1 MGDSPS
7 KEMAEKMTRA
17 RVAFA
22 LLCGLAVCCS
32 VMYITA
38 DGESEYVLASAPAKS
53 VYGIGG
59 PTSVDSTD
67 VQKAGTV
74 FTNTPD
80 GRMRLTD
87 YLTNVE
93 KEIAAE
99 EAARKRDV
107 AAVRAQMDRNFAFNQ
122 AARKKLKR
130 ALLHKMAINAR
141 KAKRDMARA
150 MRFVQMRFARA
161 AALANRRNKANIH
174 RSKLIRARV
183 ARDKAHAAHQLKVA
197 VLTQQKAMAAL
208 ASAVNARITKT
219 SKHVAANAAQI
230 KENAKR
236 ARKELD
242 KAMNIFDKKTAA
254 ARNEAAAGRSKLA
267 AQLAAQDKS
276 IRQWA
281 NNKMKIVTAQTAARF
296 RRVHARMARDRHHA
310 DMALKSATSRMEA
323 SLNADKALNDRRFA
337 KTVRDIANARRE
349 AAARVKAARAE
360 FKVGIYALTAT
371 VNAQV
376 QKTNERISDLSGVVN
391 KNKLEQAKVNA
402 NVNAEVKRMIALG
415 NKRYKEHLKKDRE
428 LKRLIDKNKAENT
441 ARMDAMAASYAA
453 RLDKVRAT
461 MKKNRAHATHMLA
474 KETSKLYAAIE
485 QSERAQMKVN
495 GRLAQQTRR
504 ARLDIQD
511 SLRDAKNDFATRM
524 AKLHK
529 TVVSNDHKFQGKM
542 DKLTGIVRANALKNA
557 KGRAQLASIMKANK
571 AELKSAVRDAVKK
584 AEAKLVNMN
593 KKTKSSLNLKIST
606 EISKLSKRANSQI
619 ENLRLNSKKARGEM
633 RRELLYAVR
642 SAAAE
647 AKKNLA
653 AATAQM
659 ARKFSAVTKAEER
672 AASKN
677 AAGRAGLARKIAA
690 AKKEA
695 KRELGDAVAAM
706 SKSLLALKYETEKK
720 IKKTNTKV
728 SAYADALKKEAK
740 DVSAA
745 MKANM
750 ATLKSKVAA
759 QRKAASAAISAA
771 NAKSAAGA
779 RASLKEVHR
788 ALAGAQKKADAK
800 FGKLF
805 INIAKERAR
814 SDKALAGAVKNI
826 NDSIAKQAALAD
838 SRFSKTVKNI
848 AAARAQA
855 AEQVKNARKTFAT
868 SIASVTAVV
877 KDQETRITGMTQVVS
892 AEVISNRATQA
903 RVNRKTAAEL
913 KRINKLANL
922 RHSAS
927 IRARGKLRA
936 IMDENKR
943 AAAEEVKALNGLF
956 TNKLSKIRREASR
969 NRLSAARDL
978 TAASDRFYTN
988 LARVQRAQAYEN
1000 KNMAKDIE
1008 EYSAKAKAAIGAAKA
1023 NFNARLTNLGNV
1035 IGANHKKVE
1044 SGFAVLTGVIRNY
1057 KRAGKLDR
1065 AMIRKQNDAMKRDMD
1080 KAIVKA
1086 IQIGEAKARRVEER
1100 ARVNLSRTKKAMMI
1114 EITNRIEEGA
1124 DKAFKTIQG
1133 SHAKIADNYLSLM
1146 SYAITAKEKLSKYV
1160 VEGKG
1165 KNLSSLGDLLVNVAA
1180 LSHVK
1185 PKKAEGIS
1193 PSKTLRATFSGAV
1206 IKVDNS
1212 VRKINGLVNEYIAVM
1227 NACRMRWPM
1236 GLGKYLLL
1244 KLQGSMQGKG
1254 VLQVDKVSDH
1264 AGNFVYLNGRAVG
1277 LSNKLNDFESLAVRM
1292 GHYEATLAKLT
1303 AELAG
1308 KVAKHK
1314 KGFKV
1319 TPPEWPGN

>member
-1 MGDSPS
+1 MGLCDVSS
-7 KEMAEKMTRA
+7 ERMYAETSGDKMTRA

-38 DGESEYVLASAPAKS
+38 DAGDNVEGEAVLAPAKS

-67 VQKAGTV
+67 VQKAGTI

-208 ASAVNARITKT
+208 ASATNARIARTN
-219 SKHVAANAAQI
+219 KHVAANAAQI
-230 KENAKR
+230 KENAKT
-236 ARKELD
+236 ARKELE
-242 KAMNIFDKKTAA
+242 KAMNIFDKKTAM

-296 RRVHARMARDRHHA
+296 RRVRARMARDRHHA

-376 QKTNERISDLSGVVN
+376 QKTNKRISDLSSVVN

-542 DKLTGIVRANALKNA
+542 DKLTGIVRRNALRNA

-584 AEAKLVNMN
+584 GEVRMAKAEAKLVNMN
-593 KKTKSSLNLKIST
+593 KKTKAALNLKIST

-659 ARKFSAVTKAEER
+659 ARKFSAVTEAEER

-750 ATLKSKVAA
+750 ATLKS
-759 QRKAASAAISAA
+759 
-771 NAKSAAGA
+771 KSAAGA

-877 KDQETRITGMTQVVS
+877 KDQETRLTGMTQVVS

-903 RVNRKTAAEL
+903 RMNRKTAAEL

-943 AAAEEVKALNGLF
+943 AAAEEVKALDGLF
-956 TNKLSKIRREASR
+956 SNKLSKIRREAAR

-978 TAASDRFYTN
+978 TYASDRFYTN

-1000 KNMAKDIE
+1000 KNMAKGIE

-1133 SHAKIADNYLSLM
+1133 SHAKIADNYLSLK

-1180 LSHVK
+1180 LSSVK

-1193 PSKTLRATFSGAV
+1193 PSPTLRATFSGAE
-1206 IKVDNS
+1206 IKVDNA
-1212 VRKINGLVNEYIAVM
+1212 VRKINGLVNEYINVM

>member
-1 MGDSPS
+1 MGASTPYRKCGIKMSGD
-7 KEMAEKMTRA
+7 KMTRA

-38 DGESEYVLASAPAKS
+38 DAEDNVEGESVLAPAKS

-141 KAKRDMARA
+141 KAKRDLARA

-161 AALANRRNKANIH
+161 AALANRRNKANIR
-174 RSKLIRARV
+174 RSKAIRARV
-183 ARDKAHAAHQLKVA
+183 ARDKVHAAHQLKVA

-208 ASAVNARITKT
+208 ASATNARIARTN
-219 SKHVAANAAQI
+219 KHVAANAAQI
-230 KENAKR
+230 KENAKT
-236 ARKELD
+236 ARKELE
-242 KAMNIFDKKTAA
+242 KAMNIFDKKTAM

-296 RRVHARMARDRHHA
+296 RRVRARMARDRHHA

-376 QKTNERISDLSGVVN
+376 QKTNKRISDLSSVVN

-461 MKKNRAHATHMLA
+461 MKKNRAHATYMLA

-584 AEAKLVNMN
+584 GEVRMAKAEAKLVNMN
-593 KKTKSSLNLKIST
+593 KKTKAALNLKIST

-788 ALAGAQKKADAK
+788 ALAGA
-800 FGKLF
+800 
-805 INIAKERAR
+805 
-814 SDKALAGAVKNI
+814 
-826 NDSIAKQAALAD
+826 
-838 SRFSKTVKNI
+838 
-848 AAARAQA
+848 RAQA

-877 KDQETRITGMTQVVS
+877 KDQETRLTGMTQVVS

-1114 EITNRIEEGA
+1114 EITNRVEEGA

-1133 SHAKIADNYLSLM
+1133 SHAKIADNYLSLK

-1165 KNLSSLGDLLVNVAA
+1165 KNLSSL
-1180 LSHVK
+1180 
-1185 PKKAEGIS
+1185 
-1193 PSKTLRATFSGAV
+1193 
-1206 IKVDNS
+1206 
-1212 VRKINGLVNEYIAVM
+1212 
-1227 NACRMRWPM
+1227 
-1236 GLGKYLLL
+1236 
-1244 KLQGSMQGKG
+1244 
-1254 VLQVDKVSDH
+1254 
-1264 AGNFVYLNGRAVG
+1264 
-1277 LSNKLNDFESLAVRM
+1277 
-1292 GHYEATLAKLT
+1292 
-1303 AELAG
+1303 
-1308 KVAKHK
+1308 
-1314 KGFKV
+1314 
-1319 TPPEWPGN
+1319 

>member
-1 MGDSPS
+1 MG
-7 KEMAEKMTRA
+7 
-17 RVAFA
+17 
-22 LLCGLAVCCS
+22 
-32 VMYITA
+32 
-38 DGESEYVLASAPAKS
+38 
-53 VYGIGG
+53 
-59 PTSVDSTD
+59 
-67 VQKAGTV
+67 
-74 FTNTPD
+74 
-80 GRMRLTD
+80 
-87 YLTNVE
+87 
-93 KEIAAE
+93 
-99 EAARKRDV
+99 AARKRDV
-107 AAVRAQMDRNFAFNQ
+107 AAVRAQMARNFAFNK
-122 AARKKLKR
+122 AARAKLQK
-130 ALLHKMAINAR
+130 AMLAKMAVNAK
-141 KAKRDMARA
+141 KAKDDLKTA
-150 MRFVQMRFARA
+150 MTFVQGKFAAA
-161 AALANRRNKANIH
+161 AALQNKRNNANIK
-174 RSKLIRARV
+174 RSAQLRTTIEKNKKEAASNLA
-183 ARDKAHAAHQLKVA
+183 KAVM
-197 VLTQQKAMAAL
+197 TQQRAMDTL
-208 ASAVNARITKT
+208 TKQTNARIASTN
-219 SKHVAANAAQI
+219 KHVAANAAQI
-230 KENAKR
+230 KENAKK
-236 ARKELD
+236 AREELE
-242 KAMNIFDKKTAA
+242 KAMNIFDKKTAM

-296 RRVHARMARDRHHA
+296 RRVRARMARDRHHA

-376 QKTNERISDLSGVVN
+376 QKTNKRMGDLSGVVN

-511 SLRDAKNDFATRM
+511 SLRDAKNDFATRK

-584 AEAKLVNMN
+584 GEVRMAKAEAKLVNMN
-593 KKTKSSLNLKIST
+593 TKAALNLKIST

-838 SRFSKTVKNI
+838 SRYLH
-848 AAARAQA
+848 R
-855 AEQVKNARKTFAT
+855 
-868 SIASVTAVV
+868 
-877 KDQETRITGMTQVVS
+877 
-892 AEVISNRATQA
+892 
-903 RVNRKTAAEL
+903 
-913 KRINKLANL
+913 L
-922 RHSAS
+922 RDC
-927 IRARGKLRA
+927 G
-936 IMDENKR
+936 
-943 AAAEEVKALNGLF
+943 
-956 TNKLSKIRREASR
+956 REGPGDS
-969 NRLSAARDL
+969 SHWYD
-978 TAASDRFYTN
+978 
-988 LARVQRAQAYEN
+988 
-1000 KNMAKDIE
+1000 
-1008 EYSAKAKAAIGAAKA
+1008 
-1023 NFNARLTNLGNV
+1023 
-1035 IGANHKKVE
+1035 
-1044 SGFAVLTGVIRNY
+1044 SGC
-1057 KRAGKLDR
+1057 
-1065 AMIRKQNDAMKRDMD
+1065 Q
-1080 KAIVKA
+1080 
-1086 IQIGEAKARRVEER
+1086 
-1100 ARVNLSRTKKAMMI
+1100 
-1114 EITNRIEEGA
+1114 
-1124 DKAFKTIQG
+1124 
-1133 SHAKIADNYLSLM
+1133 
-1146 SYAITAKEKLSKYV
+1146 
-1160 VEGKG
+1160 
-1165 KNLSSLGDLLVNVAA
+1165 
-1180 LSHVK
+1180 
-1185 PKKAEGIS
+1185 
-1193 PSKTLRATFSGAV
+1193 
-1206 IKVDNS
+1206 
-1212 VRKINGLVNEYIAVM
+1212 
-1227 NACRMRWPM
+1227 C
-1236 GLGKYLLL
+1236 
-1244 KLQGSMQGKG
+1244 
-1254 VLQVDKVSDH
+1254 
-1264 AGNFVYLNGRAVG
+1264 
-1277 LSNKLNDFESLAVRM
+1277 
-1292 GHYEATLAKLT
+1292 
-1303 AELAG
+1303 
-1308 KVAKHK
+1308 
-1314 KGFKV
+1314 
-1319 TPPEWPGN
+1319 

>member
-1 MGDSPS
+1 MG
-7 KEMAEKMTRA
+7 
-17 RVAFA
+17 
-22 LLCGLAVCCS
+22 
-32 VMYITA
+32 
-38 DGESEYVLASAPAKS
+38 
-53 VYGIGG
+53 
-59 PTSVDSTD
+59 
-67 VQKAGTV
+67 
-74 FTNTPD
+74 
-80 GRMRLTD
+80 
-87 YLTNVE
+87 
-93 KEIAAE
+93 
-99 EAARKRDV
+99 
-107 AAVRAQMDRNFAFNQ
+107 
-122 AARKKLKR
+122 
-130 ALLHKMAINAR
+130 
-141 KAKRDMARA
+141 
-150 MRFVQMRFARA
+150 
-161 AALANRRNKANIH
+161 
-174 RSKLIRARV
+174 
-183 ARDKAHAAHQLKVA
+183 
-197 VLTQQKAMAAL
+197 
-208 ASAVNARITKT
+208 
-219 SKHVAANAAQI
+219 I
-230 KENAKR
+230 KENAKT
-236 ARKELD
+236 ARKELE
-242 KAMNIFDKKTAA
+242 KAMNIFDKKTAM

-296 RRVHARMARDRHHA
+296 RRVRARMARDRHHA

-360 FKVGIYALTAT
+360 FKVGIYALTWA

-376 QKTNERISDLSGVVN
+376 QKTNKRISDLSGVVN

-415 NKRYKEHLKKDRE
+415 NKRYKEHLKKDQE
-428 LKRLIDKNKAENT
+428 LKRLINKNKAETT
-441 ARMDAMAASYAA
+441 ARMDAMAASYTA
-453 RLDKVRAT
+453 RLDKVRST

-485 QSERAQMKVN
+485 QSECAQMKVN

-584 AEAKLVNMN
+584 GEVRMAKAEAKLVNMN
-593 KKTKSSLNLKIST
+593 KKTKAALNLKIST
-606 EISKLSKRANSQI
+606 EISKLSKRSNSQI
-619 ENLRLNSKKARGEM
+619 ENLRLNSKKARSEM

-672 AASKN
+672 AVSKN
-677 AAGRAGLARKIAA
+677 AAGRAGLARKFAA

-750 ATLKSKVAA
+750 ATLKSKA
-759 QRKAASAAISAA
+759 
-771 NAKSAAGA
+771 AAGA

-877 KDQETRITGMTQVVS
+877 KDQETRLTGMTQVVS

-988 LARVQRAQAYEN
+988 LARVQRAQAY

-1133 SHAKIADNYLSLM
+1133 SHAKIADNYLSLK
-1146 SYAITAKEKLSKYV
+1146 SYAITAKDKLSKYV

-1193 PSKTLRATFSGAV
+1193 P
-1206 IKVDNS
+1206 
-1212 VRKINGLVNEYIAVM
+1212 
-1227 NACRMRWPM
+1227 C
-1236 GLGKYLLL
+1236 
-1244 KLQGSMQGKG
+1244 
-1254 VLQVDKVSDH
+1254 
-1264 AGNFVYLNGRAVG
+1264 
-1277 LSNKLNDFESLAVRM
+1277 
-1292 GHYEATLAKLT
+1292 
-1303 AELAG
+1303 
-1308 KVAKHK
+1308 
-1314 KGFKV
+1314 
-1319 TPPEWPGN
+1319 

>member
-1 MGDSPS
+1 MASGD
-7 KEMAEKMTRA
+7 KMTRA

-38 DGESEYVLASAPAKS
+38 EDNVEGESVLAPAKS

-87 YLTNVE
+87 YLNNVE

-122 AARKKLKR
+122 AARKKLKK
-130 ALLHKMAINAR
+130 ALLHKMAVNAK

-208 ASAVNARITKT
+208 ASATNARIARTN
-219 SKHVAANAAQI
+219 KHVAANAAQI
-230 KENAKR
+230 KENAKT
-236 ARKELD
+236 ARKELE
-242 KAMNIFDKKTAA
+242 KAMNIFDKKTAM

-296 RRVHARMARDRHHA
+296 RRVRARMARDRHHA

-376 QKTNERISDLSGVVN
+376 QKTNKRISDLSGVVN

-415 NKRYKEHLKKDRE
+415 NKRYKEHLKKDHE

-453 RLDKVRAT
+453 RLDKVRST

-584 AEAKLVNMN
+584 GEVRMAKAEAKLVNMN
-593 KKTKSSLNLKIST
+593 KKTKAALNLKIST

-619 ENLRLNSKKARGEM
+619 ENLRLNSKKARSEM

-653 AATAQM
+653 AATAEM
-659 ARKFSAVTKAEER
+659 ARKFSSVRRAEAH
-672 AASKN
+672 AAAKSAK
-677 AAGRAGLARKIAA
+677 GRAGLARKIAA

-695 KRELGDAVAAM
+695 KRQLGDAVAAM

-814 SDKALAGAVKNI
+814 
-826 NDSIAKQAALAD
+826 AD

-877 KDQETRITGMTQVVS
+877 KDQETRLTGMTQVVS

-978 TAASDRFYTN
+978 TAASDRFYTP

-1008 EYSAKAKAAIGAAKA
+1008 EYSAKAKAAIGAARA

-1080 KAIVKA
+1080 KAIVRA
-1086 IQIGEAKARRVEER
+1086 IQIGEAKARKVEER

-1133 SHAKIADNYLSLM
+1133 SHAKIADNYLSLK

-1165 KNLSSLGDLLVNVAA
+1165 KN
-1180 LSHVK
+1180 
-1185 PKKAEGIS
+1185 
-1193 PSKTLRATFSGAV
+1193 R
-1206 IKVDNS
+1206 
-1212 VRKINGLVNEYIAVM
+1212 
-1227 NACRMRWPM
+1227 
-1236 GLGKYLLL
+1236 
-1244 KLQGSMQGKG
+1244 
-1254 VLQVDKVSDH
+1254 
-1264 AGNFVYLNGRAVG
+1264 
-1277 LSNKLNDFESLAVRM
+1277 
-1292 GHYEATLAKLT
+1292 
-1303 AELAG
+1303 
-1308 KVAKHK
+1308 
-1314 KGFKV
+1314 
-1319 TPPEWPGN
+1319 

>member
-1 MGDSPS
+1 
-7 KEMAEKMTRA
+7 MAGKTN
-17 RVAFA
+17 VAVT
-22 LLCGLAVCCS
+22 LLFGLAICCS
-32 VMYITA
+32 VMYFTA
-38 DGESEYVLASAPAKS
+38 EDEYVLASAPAKS

-87 YLTNVE
+87 YLNNVE

-208 ASAVNARITKT
+208 ASATNARIARTN
-219 SKHVAANAAQI
+219 KHVAANAAQI
-230 KENAKR
+230 KENAKT
-236 ARKELD
+236 ARKELE
-242 KAMNIFDKKTAA
+242 KAMNIFDKKTAM

-296 RRVHARMARDRHHA
+296 RRVRARMARDRHHA

-376 QKTNERISDLSGVVN
+376 QKTNKRISDLSGVVN

-415 NKRYKEHLKKDRE
+415 NKRYKEHLKKDHE

-453 RLDKVRAT
+453 RLDKVRST

-584 AEAKLVNMN
+584 GEVRMAKAEAKLVNMN
-593 KKTKSSLNLKIST
+593 KKTKAALNLKIST

-838 SRFSKTVKNI
+838 SRFPKTVKNI

-877 KDQETRITGMTQVVS
+877 KDQETRLTGMTQVVS

-1133 SHAKIADNYLSLM
+1133 SHAKIADNYLSLK

>member
-1 MGDSPS
+1 MG
-7 KEMAEKMTRA
+7 
-17 RVAFA
+17 
-22 LLCGLAVCCS
+22 
-32 VMYITA
+32 
-38 DGESEYVLASAPAKS
+38 
-53 VYGIGG
+53 
-59 PTSVDSTD
+59 
-67 VQKAGTV
+67 
-74 FTNTPD
+74 
-80 GRMRLTD
+80 
-87 YLTNVE
+87 
-93 KEIAAE
+93 
-99 EAARKRDV
+99 AARKRDV
-107 AAVRAQMDRNFAFNQ
+107 AAVRAQMARNFAFNK
-122 AARKKLKR
+122 AARAKLQK
-130 ALLHKMAINAR
+130 AMLAKMAVNAK
-141 KAKRDMARA
+141 KAKDDLKTA
-150 MRFVQMRFARA
+150 MTFVQGKFAAA
-161 AALANRRNKANIH
+161 AALQNKRNNANIK
-174 RSKLIRARV
+174 RSAQLRTTIEKNKKEAASNLA
-183 ARDKAHAAHQLKVA
+183 KAVM
-197 VLTQQKAMAAL
+197 TQQRAMDTL
-208 ASAVNARITKT
+208 TKQTNARIASTN
-219 SKHVAANAAQI
+219 KHVAANAAQI
-230 KENAKR
+230 KENAKK
-236 ARKELD
+236 AREELE
-242 KAMNIFDKKTAA
+242 KAMNIFDKKTAM

-296 RRVHARMARDRHHA
+296 RRVRARMARDRHHA

-349 AAARVKAARAE
+349 AAARVKQAKAE

-376 QKTNERISDLSGVVN
+376 QKTNKRISDLSGVVG

-415 NKRYKEHLKKDRE
+415 NKRYKEHLKKDHE

-453 RLDKVRAT
+453 RLSKVRST

-485 QSERAQMKVN
+485 KSERAQMKVN

-511 SLRDAKNDFATRM
+511 SLRDAKNDFATRK

-584 AEAKLVNMN
+584 GEVRMAKAEAKLVNMN
-593 KKTKSSLNLKIST
+593 KKTKAALNLKIST

-779 RASLKEVHR
+779 RASLAAVRR
-788 ALAGAQKKADAK
+788 ALAGAQ
-800 FGKLF
+800 
-805 INIAKERAR
+805 
-814 SDKALAGAVKNI
+814 
-826 NDSIAKQAALAD
+826 
-838 SRFSKTVKNI
+838 
-848 AAARAQA
+848 AQA

-877 KDQETRITGMTQVVS
+877 KDQETRLTGMTQVVS

-1114 EITNRIEEGA
+1114 EITNRVEEGA

-1133 SHAKIADNYLSLM
+1133 SHAKIADNYLSLK

-1193 PSKTLRATFSGAV
+1193 PSPTLRATFSGAE
-1206 IKVDNS
+1206 IKVDNA
-1212 VRKINGLVNEYIAVM
+1212 VRKINGLVNEYINVM

-1264 AGNFVYLNGRAVG
+1264 AGNYVFLNGRAVG